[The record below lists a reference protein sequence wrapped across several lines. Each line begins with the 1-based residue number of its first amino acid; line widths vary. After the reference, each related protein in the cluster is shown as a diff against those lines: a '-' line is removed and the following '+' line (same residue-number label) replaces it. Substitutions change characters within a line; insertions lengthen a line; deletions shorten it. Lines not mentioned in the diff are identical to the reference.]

1 MKHKTVPEKVKA
13 FMEKEKNPAK
23 LYLEDMDEIYET
35 GSIFNI
41 INTAFYY
48 GYMRGIKARKGD
60 VR

>member
-23 LYLEDMDEIYET
+23 LYLEDMDEIRQT
-35 GSIFNI
+35 GGIADI
-41 INTAFYY
+41 ISTAFYY
-48 GYMRGIKARKGD
+48 GYMRGIKAKKGG

>member
-1 MKHKTVPEKVKA
+1 MHKTVPQKVNS

-23 LYLEDMDEIYET
+23 LYIEEMDEIYKA

-48 GYMRGIKARKGD
+48 GYMKGIKAKKGGE
-60 VR
+60 